1 MLGVTTIHNIVVIDA
16 DHDDRRRIV
25 AGLRERGY
33 GATGAATG
41 LAGVEQALEEPC
53 NAVVAVL
60 PLADMA
66 PDQFLSMIRAVGD
79 LAVLVVSPDGG
90 SVVPVLEAG
99 ADDAVVGK
107 PELSEIDARIR
118 AVLRRA
124 HQTTGAEALWI
135 GDLHIDP
142 AGREVRIGGRALELS
157 RKEFDLLYALAR
169 RLGRVVSKRE
179 LMAEVW
185 DQPYG
190 GPDKTVD
197 VHLSWLRRKLGE
209 SGEQPRYLK
218 TVRGVGV
225 KLVDPE
231 V

>member
-1 MLGVTTIHNIVVIDA
+1 MLGATTLHDVVVIDA
-16 DHDDRRRIV
+16 DHLERRRIV
-25 AGLRERGY
+25 SGLRERGY

-53 NAVVAVL
+53 NAVVVVL
-60 PLADMA
+60 PLSDMA

-79 LAVLVVSPDGG
+79 LVVLVVSPDGG
-90 SVVPVLEAG
+90 GVVPALDAG
-99 ADDAVVGK
+99 ADDAVAGR
-107 PELSEIDARIR
+107 PDLAEIDARIR

-124 HQTTGAEALWI
+124 RRAPVSDALWI
-135 GDLHIDP
+135 GDLYIDP
-142 AGREVRIGGRALELS
+142 AGREVRVRDRALELS

-209 SGEQPRYLK
+209 SGEEPRYLK

-231 V
+231 A